1 VQLATTA
8 KCAKTSV
15 TDVNAQRRQAAEVAP
30 LESFDWLLLLVPGVV
45 WGSSFYFIAVG
56 LESFAPGLITPM
68 RVLFGCI
75 TLTFIPQSRKPV
87 ARAAWPMI
95 GLLAIVWMAI
105 PLTVFPFAEQHVSSS
120 VTGMLNGATPI
131 FAAMVAAVIARS
143 FPPRGQ
149 ILGLGIGTFG
159 VVLIALPTVREGSS
173 SAFGVALIV
182 LALVMYGFALNIA
195 SPLQQRYGSLAV
207 LWRAEIIAVIF
218 LAPLGITSLINN
230 NRPFA
235 WHALAAM
242 VALGV
247 LGTALAHYAMVTL
260 AGRIGSTRASASLY
274 LMPAVSLVLGVFVND
289 EDVAPLAI
297 LGSVIA
303 VLGAWVLSRSRRR
316 PA

>member
-1 VQLATTA
+1 M
-8 KCAKTSV
+8 
-15 TDVNAQRRQAAEVAP
+15 TDVGVDRRHAAEVAP
-30 LESFDWLLLLVPGVV
+30 LEPIDWLLLVVPGLV

-75 TLTFIPQSRKPV
+75 TLSFLPQSRRPV
-87 ARAAWPMI
+87 ERAAWPMI
-95 GLLAIVWMAI
+95 GVLAVVWLAV

-131 FAAMVAAVIARS
+131 FAALVAAVIARS
-143 FPPRGQ
+143 LPPIGQ
-149 ILGLGIGTFG
+149 IVGLVIGTGG

-182 LALVMYGFALNIA
+182 LALVMYGFALNVA
-195 SPLQQRYGSLAV
+195 APLQQRHGSLAV
-207 LWRAEIIAVIF
+207 LWRAELIAVVL

-230 NRPFA
+230 DRQFA
-235 WHALAAM
+235 WHAFAAM

-274 LMPAVSLVLGVFVND
+274 LMPAVSLALGVFVND
-289 EDVAPLAI
+289 EEVAPLAI
-297 LGSVIA
+297 IGSGVA

-316 PA
+316 AS